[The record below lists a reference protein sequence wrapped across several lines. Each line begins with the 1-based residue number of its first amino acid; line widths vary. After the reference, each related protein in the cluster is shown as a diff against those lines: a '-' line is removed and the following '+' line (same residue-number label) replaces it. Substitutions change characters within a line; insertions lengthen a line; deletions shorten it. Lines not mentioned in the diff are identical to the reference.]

1 MIECSLRQME
11 EYGSLLPNWSEGKKS
26 GIYLG
31 SNYVYPMYG
40 IQCWAV
46 GVYVDVEYDKYKEQ
60 GLSDEEIVRQCVEFL
75 NTPPPRKKYQKK
87 KPVPTFGTLDEMPHL
102 FRFKR
107 DEDGTYIEMTLMTNQ
122 RKNKNFWGIGLIGGG
137 AGIVARKRGRP
148 KKVSTL

>member
-40 IQCWAV
+40 AKRWAI
-46 GVYVDVEYDKYKEQ
+46 GVYVDVEYDKHREQ
-60 GLSDEEIVRQCVEFL
+60 GLSDEEIVKQCVEFL
-75 NTPPPRKKYQKK
+75 NEPPARKKYQKK
-87 KPVPTFGTLDEMPHL
+87 KPVPTYGVLDDAAHL

-107 DEDGTYIEMTLMTNQ
+107 DEAGTYIEMTLMTNQ